1 VNLRTTQVS
10 EEEAPCA
17 LNHDDDMDNLADTLH
32 QFQSGSL
39 GQAEMLA
46 RVDRLLASSP
56 ESVSNLLKTL
66 NDAHRRAP
74 LPAEVYGEV
83 ERRIAQAIEARQRQR
98 VGDEE
103 TYVQT
108 KPLQPPTQPT
118 GIAGAQPGAPVE
130 RMKGVG
136 DTLNGRFVLEEC
148 VGFGGMGT
156 VYKAL
161 DLRKLEASDRHPYIA
176 IKVLNVQFQ
185 GHPKSLI
192 ALQRE
197 ARKAQALAHPNIVA
211 VYDFDRDGAMVYITM
226 EYLSGKSLSQL
237 LRAPDFHV
245 LPFDDALKIVCG
257 MGKALAYA
265 HERGFVHCDFKP
277 ANVILTDAGGVK
289 VIDFGIARVFQKA
302 EEDADVTVFDPGSL
316 GALTPAYASPEMLEN
331 REPDPRDDI
340 YALGCITYELLTG
353 RHPFN
358 RLSAIQAR
366 DAGLRPQRPAGLGHR
381 QWRALR
387 NALAL
392 RREARTPTVN
402 VFLDEFGAR
411 DVLRR
416 RPVLIGT
423 GAALAAAA
431 AALVVFVALRLLPPR
446 HGGGLAPSAPAV
458 VTGTPAGSGGT
469 RAPPA
474 PAPAPTPAPVP
485 APTPAPVPAPAPA
498 RPPVPAPTVAAV
510 ATLLEGVPCS
520 ALVPVIDGHV
530 VRVQGYLAR
539 SVGSAR
545 LNKMLAALPGVTGVD
560 LALHEIGDDK
570 CPLMRV
576 LGRYWVAYR
585 MARGSAAIRLNPGS
599 GKENDLAAGDT
610 LMVDVS
616 TPAYQSYVTVDYF
629 VLDGHVVH
637 LLPNAAARE
646 NLAPPRYTA
655 TVGSLGNWVIG
666 PPFGTE
672 MLVLVATPV
681 PLFDGVRP
689 DAEPAPVY
697 LRALDEQLARIVKAH
712 GAGAVAVDFLP
723 ITTHAR
729 R

>member
-1 VNLRTTQVS
+1 
-10 EEEAPCA
+10 
-17 LNHDDDMDNLADTLH
+17 MDNLADTLR
-32 QFQSGSL
+32 QFQSGAL

-46 RVDRLLASSP
+46 RVDRLLASTP
-56 ESVSNLLKTL
+56 ESVSSLLKTL

-98 VGDEE
+98 VGEEE

-108 KPLQPPTQPT
+108 KPLQPPTQPA
-118 GIAGAQPGAPVE
+118 GIAGPPGAAVE

-197 ARKAQALAHPNIVA
+197 ARKAQTLAHPNIVA

-226 EYLSGKSLSQL
+226 EYLQGKSLSQM

-245 LPFDDALKIVCG
+245 LPFDEAMKIVSG
-257 MGKALAYA
+257 MGRALAYA

-277 ANVILTDAGGVK
+277 ANVILTETGGVK

-302 EEDADVTVFDPGSL
+302 EEDADVPVFDPGSL

-358 RLSAIQAR
+358 RLSALQAR
-366 DAGLRPQRPAGLGHR
+366 DAGLRPQRPPGLGHR

-392 RREARTPTVN
+392 RRELRTPTVN
-402 VFLDEFGAR
+402 GFLTEIGAR
-411 DVLRR
+411 DMRRR
-416 RPVLIGT
+416 RPLLIGAGT
-423 GAALAAAA
+423 ALAAVA
-431 AALVVFVALRLLPPR
+431 AALVVFVALRLLLPR
-446 HGGGLAPSAPAV
+446 HGTVPAAQAPSSPVAAARP
-458 VTGTPAGSGGT
+458 
-469 RAPPA
+469 PPA
-474 PAPAPTPAPVP
+474 PAPPPTL
-485 APTPAPVPAPAPA
+485 
-498 RPPVPAPTVAAV
+498 AAV
-510 ATLLEGVPCS
+510 STILAGVPCS
-520 ALVPVIDGHV
+520 ALVPAVDGRT
-530 VRVQGYLAR
+530 VRVQGYLAH
-539 SVGSAR
+539 SVGPPR
-545 LNKMLAALPGVTGVD
+545 LKAMLAALPGVKRVELTVHDVD
-560 LALHEIGDDK
+560 EAK
-570 CPLMRV
+570 CPMMRV
-576 LGRYWVAYR
+576 LGRYWVVSRTA
-585 MARGSAAIRLNPGS
+585 GVSLRLNPGS
-599 GKENDLAAGDT
+599 GRGGNLAAGDT
-610 LMVDVS
+610 LMVDVA
-616 TPAYQSYVTVDYF
+616 TPDYQSYVSVDYF
-629 VLDGHVVH
+629 VLDGNVVH

-655 TVGSLGNWVIG
+655 TIGSLGNWVIG

-672 MLVLVATPV
+672 MLVLVATSV

-689 DAEPAPVY
+689 DAEPGPAY
-697 LRALDEQLARIVKAH
+697 LRALDERLAAIARAH
-712 GAGAVAVDFLP
+712 GAIAVDFLP